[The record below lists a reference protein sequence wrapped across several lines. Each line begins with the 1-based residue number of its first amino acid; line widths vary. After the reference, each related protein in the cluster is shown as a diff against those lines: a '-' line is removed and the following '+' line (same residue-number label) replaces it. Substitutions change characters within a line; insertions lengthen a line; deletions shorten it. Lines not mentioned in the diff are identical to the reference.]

1 MIGFIALGIFVALQA
16 AVRLAPLDAE
26 RWHVDPFMAEAPSEG
41 GVLLK
46 RTVALSESEVMRK
59 LTAVAGG
66 EPRTKRIAGKED
78 GLWQTYQSRS
88 LLWGFPD
95 YTTLRARTVEGGTEI
110 AFLARLRF
118 GRKDFGVNARRVDAW
133 IKAAEL

>member
-1 MIGFIALGIFVALQA
+1 MGIFIALQA
-16 AVRLAPLDAE
+16 AVRLAPLDAQ
-26 RWHVDPFMAEAPSEG
+26 RWHVDPFAAEEPKEG
-41 GVLLK
+41 GVLIH
-46 RTVALSESEVMRK
+46 RTTAQSEADVMRR

-95 YTTLRARTVEGGTEI
+95 YTTIRTRTVEGGTEI

-118 GRKDFGVNARRVDAW
+118 GRKDFGVNARRVEAW